1 MPEFITNAGLGI
13 LANRIKGQGTEPI
26 YLAWGTG
33 AVVAAATATGLSTEA
48 SEARVACVS
57 SIETVSQTDDAY
69 KVTGA
74 ITADGTKTITN
85 WGIFDAASGGNLL
98 AIKSI
103 DPGDDYLV
111 GEIGA
116 FSFRIQ
122 FARPAA

>member
-1 MPEFITNAGLGI
+1 MPEYITNAGLAI

-33 AVVAAATATGLSTEA
+33 ATAADPTATALDTEA

-74 ITADGTKTITN
+74 ITADGSKTITE
-85 WGIFDAASGGNLL
+85 WGIFDASSGGNLL

-103 DPGDDYLV
+103 SPGDDYTV

-122 FARPAA
+122 FARPA